1 MAGLALRLISCS
13 ESNRGE
19 KLESFFSMVVGWRSV
34 SALFPEE
41 ASRGGMRLAILPTT
55 PHPKD
60 PVMKKFILS
69 IATLATFGF
78 NLSAVNANDLFR
90 WTPPRT
96 PSSSARTVYR
106 PELRFSGFE
115 YRTGGPSG
123 GITLRFGSPTPVPAP
138 YHHHHHGDYH
148 HGRPGCRPCGCP
160 HSHTPCRHSRDYDR
174 TDRYYPRDPRDC
186 RDNRDYRYYRGW

>member
-1 MAGLALRLISCS
+1 MAGLALRLISCG
-13 ESNRGE
+13 ESSRGE
-19 KLESFFSMVVGWRSV
+19 KLESFFPWLSGGDRFRPYSPRKRVAEECGSRS
-34 SALFPEE
+34 SPL
-41 ASRGGMRLAILPTT
+41 I

-69 IATLATFGF
+69 IATLASFGF
-78 NLSAVNANDLFR
+78 GLSDVKANDLFR

-148 HGRPGCRPCGCP
+148 YGRPSCRPCGCP

-174 TDRYYPRDPRDC
+174 YYPRDPRDC
-186 RDNRDYRYYRGW
+186 RDDRDYRYYRGW